1 MNFVCLEEEGDARG
15 EEKERISE
23 REEEGPQTHLKFPP
37 RVSLECKVGSKVSQE
52 GSCRDFPRN
61 TGVEPPHFHCRG
73 HKFSPLLGK

>member
-37 RVSLECKVGSKVSQE
+37 RVSLECKVGS
-52 GSCRDFPRN
+52 
-61 TGVEPPHFHCRG
+61 
-73 HKFSPLLGK
+73 GK